1 MGRSTFSSLPLHV
14 LRSTSLEPGS
24 ASGEREARAERWPGE
39 GERVAETPPPFPLP
53 RLPLG
58 SLRSPI
64 VFLPRPIFL
73 SFYPNGGSFLRV
85 KRRVPP
91 SLLN

>member
-39 GERVAETPPPFPLP
+39 GERVAEAPPPFPLP

-64 VFLPRPIFL
+64 AFFAQAN
-73 SFYPNGGSFLRV
+73 F
-85 KRRVPP
+85 
-91 SLLN
+91 SLLLPQWGLVFARKAARSSQFA